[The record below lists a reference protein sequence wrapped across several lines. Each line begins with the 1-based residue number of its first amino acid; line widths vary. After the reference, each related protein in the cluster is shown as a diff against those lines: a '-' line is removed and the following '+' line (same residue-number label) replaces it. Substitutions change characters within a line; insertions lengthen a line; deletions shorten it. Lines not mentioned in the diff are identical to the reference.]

1 MYIYLYIYTYIYAR
15 TQILHNVAFNGP
27 RAAVSF
33 TDGFA
38 GGHVTEGNLF
48 FNFVRETSDHGLINS
63 WDRQPYITRFFLFFY
78 FFKKNCDH
86 GLVNSWDRQPYITRF
101 FSFFLFL

>member
-1 MYIYLYIYTYIYAR
+1 
-15 TQILHNVAFNGP
+15 
-27 RAAVSF
+27 
-33 TDGFA
+33 
-38 GGHVTEGNLF
+38 
-48 FNFVRETSDHGLINS
+48 
-63 WDRQPYITRFFLFFY
+63 LFFY

>member
-1 MYIYLYIYTYIYAR
+1 MYVYMYIYTSAR
-15 TQILHNVAFNGP
+15 TQVLHNVAFNGP

-63 WDRQPYITRFFLFFY
+63 WDRQPYITKCCFFLNLFF
-78 FFKKNCDH
+78 
-86 GLVNSWDRQPYITRF
+86 
-101 FSFFLFL
+101 